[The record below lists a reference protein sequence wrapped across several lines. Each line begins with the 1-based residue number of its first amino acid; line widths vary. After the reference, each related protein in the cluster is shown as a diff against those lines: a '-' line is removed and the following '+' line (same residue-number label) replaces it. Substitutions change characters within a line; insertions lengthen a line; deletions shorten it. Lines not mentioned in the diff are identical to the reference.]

1 MRGFEL
7 VKGYDVKI
15 QVIANIGDRGADFYT
30 AEREVLRAG
39 TINTLIPISD
49 NKNKPFKL
57 TFKGLVFIYEYIK
70 KPKTNL
76 FML

>member
-7 VKGYDVKI
+7 IKGYDGKI

-30 AEREVLRAG
+30 AEREVSRAG
-39 TINTLIPISD
+39 TINTLIPTAD

-57 TFKGLVFIYEYIK
+57 MFKGFVFVYE
-70 KPKTNL
+70 
-76 FML
+76 